1 MPKTTCP
8 ICLIHSITL
17 PHGVCQVC
25 FNRLKAWHFHT
36 SDFWKESWEI
46 LSSPCLSAIDVAV
59 IIVDAAGESLLE
71 TQREKEWH
79 LRRLLFIGDC
89 IDHLDDAVFFPVPRS
104 EINACKKMAIDYW
117 HHQSSLSITLDDISG
132 HICSSLNIRSFSKW
146 DATMLIGLL
155 ASGEDNLDFMW
166 WQFIESAVCCI
177 RNKFSEEEWLNL
189 FHKHF
194 HIELQRWA
202 QQPVEQYELYFHEIT
217 EDVAFNHNKKL

>member
-71 TQREKEWH
+71 PQREKEWH